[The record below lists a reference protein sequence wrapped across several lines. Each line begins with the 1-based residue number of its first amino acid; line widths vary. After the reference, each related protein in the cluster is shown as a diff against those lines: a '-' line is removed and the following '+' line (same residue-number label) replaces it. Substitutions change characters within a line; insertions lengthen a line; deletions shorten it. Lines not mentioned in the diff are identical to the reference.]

1 MLDAL
6 MKDLRIR
13 KIRGEVKM
21 SRVIEE
27 NTNSIIL
34 DEGHGYKIKATRKDI
49 GSFVVVAIEW
59 EHPNYGFFADAM
71 LWINSLHLE
80 GWEPFPIVNWSEVYE
95 NLDEFLADYP
105 EFKDL
110 YSERTFFDV
119 ITWGKNR

>member
-1 MLDAL
+1 

-34 DEGHGYKIKATRKDI
+34 DEGHGYKIKATREDI